1 MEVLNELWTGAK
13 DCCGWTEPNLNTGQV
28 ISGMQGCGESG
39 KSSGTTS
46 SKSSTP
52 SRLRPNT
59 TSQYLQRIVEYV
71 RCRLAQ
77 AGDSTADGKH

>member
-1 MEVLNELWTGAK
+1 MDRSEGLLWLDRAELEHSLAGR
-13 DCCGWTEPNLNTGQV
+13 V